1 MGASEHARARP
12 LGHVGIEQRRPAPED
27 GRTLTIKPRAYYAS
41 THLLQRARIARARR
55 NGAPIGW
62 HGVRL
67 FGYHRVSD
75 QYDELALPRDMFRR
89 QMEAL
94 LADGATP
101 VTLGQAH
108 ELLRDGATG
117 RYVTVTF
124 DDGYHD
130 NLENAVP
137 VLEELGIPATIFLPT
152 RVVDGDARFSW
163 YRGEQ
168 PPLLSWD
175 EIEELDQLDL
185 ISFGAHTRT
194 HPALPRLS
202 LDRARAE
209 ILGSKRDLETRLGRT
224 VTDFCYPAGLYGDRE
239 AQIVREAGFTTGVTC
254 EPGVNEAANALLA
267 LRRTM
272 IDRRDTVV
280 DFGAKLAGWLDQPL
294 RLRRIVHQRR
304 ARPAPAVTA

>member
-1 MGASEHARARP
+1 MGANGHVRARP
-12 LGHVGIEQRRPAPED
+12 IAHARIEQRRHAGED
-27 GRTLTIKPRAYYAS
+27 GSTLSLKPRAYYAT

-55 NGAPIGW
+55 NGAPTDW

-89 QMEAL
+89 HMEAL
-94 LADGATP
+94 LADGSTP
-101 VTLGQAH
+101 VTLGQAQ
-108 ELLRDGATG
+108 ELLRDGASG

-137 VLEELGIPATIFLPT
+137 VLEELGIPATIFVPT
-152 RVVDGDARFSW
+152 RVIDGDARFSW
-163 YRGEQ
+163 YGDEQ

-175 EIEELDQLDL
+175 EIEALDQHDL

-202 LDRARAE
+202 VDRARAE

-239 AQIVREAGFTTGVTC
+239 AQLAHAAGFTTGVTC
-254 EPGVNEAANALLA
+254 EPGVNEPAHAPLA

-272 IDRRDTVV
+272 IDRRDTLV
-280 DFGAKLAGWLDQPL
+280 DFTAKLAGWLDRPL
-294 RLRRIVHQRR
+294 RLRKIVHQRR
-304 ARPAPAVTA
+304 ARPAPPVTA